1 MVSRNGGN
9 PASPTRK
16 TGCFLHP
23 ALSFSLRLR
32 SDIHHVLLVPASHL
46 RRLAVTFQTCLL
58 SSSRPLFLCSCRYYI
73 ARKAALSRAFVLYPP
88 ICAQRGMRCFR
99 LVFGVRLCSPGG
111 GGAGGC
117 FAGAGYAGHCDE
129 PRAKIGRWGCRF
141 YGLISI
147 AYKAPAKHPPAPP
160 PPGEHSGPRTPAGS
174 TWSYVVVVVQ
184 VKRTIK

>member
-9 PASPTRK
+9 PTTHTRK

-32 SDIHHVLLVPASHL
+32 SDVHHVLLVPASHL
-46 RRLAVTFQTCLL
+46 RRLAATFQTCLL

-99 LVFGVRLCSPGG
+99 LVFGVRCVLREAAGRVGVLQVPVMLGIAMSPGLKSA
-111 GGAGGC
+111 GGAAD
-117 FAGAGYAGHCDE
+117 FMVSS
-129 PRAKIGRWGCRF
+129 P
-141 YGLISI
+141 
-147 AYKAPAKHPPAPP
+147 
-160 PPGEHSGPRTPAGS
+160 
-174 TWSYVVVVVQ
+174 
-184 VKRTIK
+184 